1 MQFVQLESAFLKIEE
16 KFRRRR
22 FVLFKIWRLSADS
35 RSSSSS
41 CLYTDPNNERK
52 RRKEIM
58 DKHRSPTYFISTDIK
73 GPPYEG
79 GNANETSAI
88 ASLLSRAGGVGE
100 SLIVEWNRHSIAF
113 VPRLAKPVNLIE
125 HPLSPSLIHFPPLS
139 LLCSTQLPSIAIVTR
154 NCSR

>member
-22 FVLFKIWRLSADS
+22 FVLFKIWRLSVDS

-100 SLIVEWNRHSIAF
+100 SLIVEWNRHSDYHRFRSA
-113 VPRLAKPVNLIE
+113 
-125 HPLSPSLIHFPPLS
+125 
-139 LLCSTQLPSIAIVTR
+139 TR
-154 NCSR
+154 